1 MYQLKIDKESLKKY
15 DYGTVPIAGF
25 KKLKELN
32 LPDNYFGGRVHRIVV
47 LKNEST
53 MLITDEYHNIIGLLI
68 PENVKEVVKAVE
80 TKKEVVE
87 VVKEVVKEVIEEV
100 VEEVV
105 EAEVEKIVYTCD
117 GCKKE
122 FDTAQKIGAHRRFCK
137 GEQKGGEEE

>member
-1 MYQLKIDKESLKKY
+1 MYKLKIDKESLKKY
-15 DYGTVPIAGF
+15 DYKTVPIAGF
-25 KKLKELN
+25 KKLKELD

-68 PENVKEVVKAVE
+68 PENVKEVVKVVE

-87 VVKEVVKEVIEEV
+87 VVKEVVEET
-100 VEEVV
+100 V
-105 EAEVEKIVYTCD
+105 EAEMEKIVYTCD

-137 GEQKGGEEE
+137 GEQRGGEEE

>member
-1 MYQLKIDKESLKKY
+1 MYKLKIDKESLKKY
-15 DYGTVPIAGF
+15 DYKTVKIAGF
-25 KKLKELN
+25 KKLKELD

-68 PENVKEVVKAVE
+68 PENVKEVV
-80 TKKEVVE
+80 
-87 VVKEVVKEVIEEV
+87 EVIEVVNEV
-100 VEEVV
+100 
-105 EAEVEKIVYTCD
+105 AEVTEILEVTEQIVYTCD